1 MSNYFDNKP
10 VFMEPQ
16 VNQYSS
22 HMVMT
27 NVSQEIKSKI
37 INIDTKFRDDFN
49 NDTSSVV
56 DYNITLPENINNV
69 CSIRVENME
78 LPITFYNI
86 SSTLENNVFKVTV
99 FVDGVEGDTKII
111 TIADGEYTKS
121 ELQAALNDA
130 MDQAYPNNFHRLT
143 FDMSDDKANFY
154 VNQIDT
160 LNEYHYVVDFAVD
173 KNGNFDK
180 FNIKSK
186 LGWMLGYTQLTYD
199 TRASNLP
206 TNSLTFPIIRSEMFT
221 NLSSARVLYL
231 SIDEFSQTKQ
241 NSFYTMMAR
250 SRNSNNI
257 ISKICIDRNT
267 SSFGSIFVA
276 NKANGY
282 LLSDIRNYNGKCD
295 IKRLRVQLIDEFDRK
310 VNLNGI
316 DFSFSLKID
325 YM

>member
-37 INIDTKFRDDFN
+37 VNIDTKFRDDFN

-69 CSIRVENME
+69 CSITVENME

-111 TIADGEYTKS
+111 TVADGEYTKAS
-121 ELQAALNDA
+121 LQAALNDA
-130 MDQAYPNNFHRLT
+130 MDQAYPSTFHRLT

-154 VNQIDT
+154 VNQIDMI
-160 LNEYHYVVDFAVD
+160 NEYHYVVDFAVD

-186 LGWMLGYTQLTYD
+186 LGWILGYTQLTYD

-221 NLSSARVLYL
+221 NLSSSRVLYL

-257 ISKICIDRNT
+257 ISKICINRNT

-295 IKRLRVQLIDEFDRK
+295 IKRLRIQIIDEFDRK

-325 YM
+325 YI